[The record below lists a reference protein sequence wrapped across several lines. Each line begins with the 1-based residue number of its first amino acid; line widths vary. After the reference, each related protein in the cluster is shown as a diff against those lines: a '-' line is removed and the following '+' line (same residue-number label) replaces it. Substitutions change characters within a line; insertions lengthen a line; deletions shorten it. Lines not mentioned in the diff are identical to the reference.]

1 MPAYSLGGSG
11 AFAVTTSSS
20 QGISGTKTFSPLTVS
35 GIPII
40 VQGLSGQTG
49 ALTEWQTSAGG
60 FIARVD
66 SFGNIL
72 TNGQFAAYGPVNPQL
87 FLSASRATDRGMV
100 IRAAASATANMAEFQ
115 NSAGT
120 VLTRVDNAGNI
131 TAPALGMAGA
141 TYSGGFISGANSR
154 LHIIPGD
161 TGGMAMTIRALAGQT
176 ANLVEWQTNA
186 GAIASFI
193 RNNGSLQVSAV
204 TTGQYQGFFG
214 GQTAGDAVL
223 GVRGAAS
230 QTAPIFEVL
239 NSANTIL
246 TSINPDGIIVTRSIN
261 INNLYSGFQPV
272 LYLNAHPSQSAN
284 MTEWRSSGNV
294 VISRVLSNGS
304 FEMVGQAPTVVG
316 ATIFNSSNLGTG
328 AGAKI
333 FIAKMHTNTSNATGF
348 YIDMVRAAA
357 GGTDWSTADLY
368 LRRFTDNTDQNNICF
383 AGNAQNYYTANQHNF
398 NSAVAATSYITTS
411 TLASKQDI
419 AYLDSGAAE
428 SRSLEGR
435 KASPQANESLAER
448 FSKLCPVS
456 YYSKREIAEDKEN
469 MKVNPRRQRLHSFV
483 AEEAAEVMP
492 EIVSFDANGVPEG
505 IDLNATSAIQTLVIQ
520 ELMQRIEKL
529 EALANLKK

>member
-20 QGISGTKTFSPLTVS
+20 QGISGTKTFSALTVS
-35 GIPII
+35 GVPII
-40 VQGLSGQTG
+40 VQGLVGQTG
-49 ALTEWQTSAGG
+49 SLIEW
-60 FIARVD
+60 R
-66 SFGNIL
+66 
-72 TNGQFAAYGPVNPQL
+72 
-87 FLSASRATDRGMV
+87 
-100 IRAAASATANMAEFQ
+100 

-120 VLTRVDNAGNI
+120 LLTRVDNAGNI

-141 TYSGGFISGANSR
+141 TYSGGFINGVNSR
-154 LHIIPGD
+154 LHIMPGD
-161 TGGMAMTIRALAGQT
+161 TGGMALTIRALAGQT
-176 ANLVEWQTNA
+176 ANLVELQTNA
-186 GAIASFI
+186 GVLASFI
-193 RNNGSLQVSAV
+193 RNNGSLQISAA
-204 TTGQYQGFFG
+204 TSGQYQAFFA
-214 GQTAGDAVL
+214 GQTAGDAVF
-223 GVRGAAS
+223 GIRAAAS

-246 TSINPDGIIVTRSIN
+246 TSVSPDGIILTRSIN

-284 MTEWRSSGNV
+284 MTEWRNSSNG

-328 AGAKI
+328 AGART

-348 YIDMVRAAA
+348 YIDMVRAAT

-368 LRRFTDNTDQNNICF
+368 LRRFTDATDQNNICF
-383 AGNAQNYYTANQHNF
+383 AGNAQNYYTASQHNF

-428 SRSLEGR
+428 PRALEGR
-435 KASPQANESLAER
+435 KASPQAKESLAER
-448 FSKLCPVS
+448 FNKLRPVS
-456 YYSKREIAEDKEN
+456 YYTKREIVEDEEN

-492 EIVSFDANGVPEG
+492 EIVSFDENGNPEG
-505 IDLNATSAIQTLVIQ
+505 IDVSATSVMQTLVIQ
-520 ELMQRIEKL
+520 ELSAKL
-529 EALANLKK
+529 ESLQQLVNTLVSGKSK